1 MINGSGGGV
10 QQRRNMTNMHVYMY
24 GETSVHIYVNTNRK
38 PALNAKGTDK
48 EVAANAFNFL
58 NPEKTREMFN
68 VLNQ

>member
-1 MINGSGGGV
+1 
-10 QQRRNMTNMHVYMY
+10 MY